1 MMSDEIQNETPK
13 PKKEKSRVK
22 GKRKKSGARLPA
34 LEEKGRREKAFEVFL
49 ASYRITGKVQRS
61 AALAGVSCRAI
72 QKWRQEFPEFEE
84 EFRESHIAWVE
95 HLKTEIYRR
104 AVEGWDEPVYQKGEL
119 VGTVRKFD
127 SKLLMYLTSQAD
139 PSFRT
144 IQPAAQVNIANAL
157 TTTTNNIH
165 GNVTIIEDSDWY
177 GNKAHNMA
185 AEAATAHLTDSS
197 LTSEIQT
204 SRLRET
210 VEQDGNGDAGGT
222 AGAR

>member
-1 MMSDEIQNETPK
+1 MSDEIQK

-22 GKRKKSGARLPA
+22 GKRNKSGSRLPA

-49 ASYRITGKVQRS
+49 SSYRITGKVQRS

-119 VGTVRKFD
+119 VGTVRKYD

-144 IQPAAQVNIANAL
+144 IQPAAQVNIATAL

-177 GNKAHNMA
+177 GNQAHSLA
-185 AEAATAHLTDSS
+185 AEAVAAHLADSS
-197 LTSEIQT
+197 LTREVQA

-210 VEQDGNGDAGGT
+210 VEQDGNRDVGGIT
-222 AGAR
+222 GAR